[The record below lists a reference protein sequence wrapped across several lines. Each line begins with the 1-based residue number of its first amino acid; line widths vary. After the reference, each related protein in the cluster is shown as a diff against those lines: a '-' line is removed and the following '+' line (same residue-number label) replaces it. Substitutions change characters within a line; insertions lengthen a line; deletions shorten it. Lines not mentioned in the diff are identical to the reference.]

1 MRFSVIHATFYVWI
15 GSELLMSSQQCSLYD
30 CKAQHENV
38 EHNLTHENWKNPA
51 RHPYFETEKKSH
63 SIKTQLQFIK
73 NYEYILDILKDMRGK
88 PNDARHESKS
98 DSLLSTYITLR
109 FKRNSDGG
117 VGKLNESERQK
128 LERQTLISGS
138 RRSMQSYLLA

>member
-1 MRFSVIHATFYVWI
+1 M
-15 GSELLMSSQQCSLYD
+15 
-30 CKAQHENV
+30 K
-38 EHNLTHENWKNPA
+38 
-51 RHPYFETEKKSH
+51 TEKIRHVIRILRQKEKSH

-73 NYEYILDILKDMRGK
+73 NYEYILDILKDVRGK

-109 FKRNSDGG
+109 FKRNSYGG